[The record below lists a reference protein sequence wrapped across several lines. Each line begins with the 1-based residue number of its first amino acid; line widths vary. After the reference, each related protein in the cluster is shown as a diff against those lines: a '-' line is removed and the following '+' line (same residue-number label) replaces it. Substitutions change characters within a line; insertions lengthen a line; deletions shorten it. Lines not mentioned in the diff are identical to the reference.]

1 MPKDNYPKKDARQ
14 RSKYQYGGMPLGFQ
28 GRVGEAEEY
37 GEDIGAQEATR
48 RLEQGLMEEDVKSP
62 MRWEYHAEKAA
73 NERAEDYLD
82 ANRRMAEKLGVKK
95 YKKGGKVKK

>member
-1 MPKDNYPKKDARQ
+1 MPKDKYPKKDARQ
-14 RSKYQYGGMPLGFQ
+14 RSKYQYGGDVLNPGDYSANVKYAANM
-28 GRVGEAEEY
+28 
-37 GEDIGAQEATR
+37 GAQEATR

-62 MRWEYHAEKAA
+62 GRWEFYAERRA

-82 ANRRMAEKLGVKK
+82 ANRRMAKKLGVKK